1 MTVMAE
7 DSHEEGVAGA
17 DEDARLAPGG
27 PVGDAAVH
35 PAVIGRRAKL
45 PDLGIVRPQRL
56 PGGRVDRR
64 HLADDVLT

>member
-1 MTVMAE
+1 
-7 DSHEEGVAGA
+7 
-17 DEDARLAPGG
+17 
-27 PVGDAAVH
+27 
-35 PAVIGRRAKL
+35 VIGRRAKL